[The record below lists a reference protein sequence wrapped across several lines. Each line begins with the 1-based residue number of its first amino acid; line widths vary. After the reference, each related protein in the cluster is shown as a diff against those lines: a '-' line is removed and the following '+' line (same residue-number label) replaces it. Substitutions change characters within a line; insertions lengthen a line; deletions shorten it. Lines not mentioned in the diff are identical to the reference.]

1 MEEDEA
7 LKITEK
13 YVGYIVHQYLG
24 MQKLFSELVP
34 RELRIDQ
41 QQQQIVDQK
50 SLKLLK
56 YKESEFVFRNASII
70 LSFIHYIQQR
80 EPITKRIKKI
90 WNNEETWSMH
100 KCNKRINH
108 KDLSQSKYPK
118 FS

>member
-1 MEEDEA
+1 MEKDEA

-70 LSFIHYIQQR
+70 LSFIYYIQQR

-90 WNNEETWSMH
+90 
-100 KCNKRINH
+100 
-108 KDLSQSKYPK
+108 
-118 FS
+118 